1 MKFDVHA
8 ILTALFLVAA
18 IYIGTA
24 VALNATFDSS
34 IPSGLEKIDHFV
46 FIMQENRAFDNYFGT
61 YPGADDIPK
70 GICLTNP
77 KGGPCV
83 APYHD
88 TNDINRGGP
97 HGWVN
102 AWADI
107 DGGLMDGFLAE
118 AYKGNSTNGT
128 QACNPT
134 DPNCAPGSDPR
145 DVMGYH
151 DYHEIPNYWNYAR
164 LYVLQDHMFESVA
177 SYSLVAHLY
186 MLAAQSGGYTG
197 YHQPRPTTYN
207 FSEITELLGSGKI
220 NWKYYVTSGRLPDT
234 EDPEEVGSNEVQT
247 QTPDKYTDFNPLP
260 AFPKVQNNPEQRNRL
275 VDTSQFYI
283 DAQNGKLP
291 QVSWV
296 VPEMNVSEHPPSS
309 VRAGMA
315 YVTGLVNAVMEGPDW
330 NTTAIFI
337 SWDDWGGF
345 YDHVAPPNV
354 DKYGFGIRVPGL
366 VISPYAKQNYVD
378 QKTYS
383 FDSWL
388 RTVEERFGVNPM
400 TARDT
405 NANDMLNAFDF
416 SQNPRPPV
424 ILNATR
430 EGSPYPH
437 PLQYDYWSP
446 WVTKTTTNS
455 STINW
460 RGEDNGSGYVDY
472 ATSSY
477 FNLHHSFK
485 KTVSTQTAATYQHV
499 PLTGLEPN
507 TSYIY
512 RVRPSGDASIFGN
525 RTFRTMPVSGPF
537 TFLVVCDSQEG
548 SHYLETKR
556 FKYVADAMANETG
569 VLFILHGGDFARFD
583 YEPDWTTFFQLADR
597 MLANC
602 TIFPTIG
609 NHEYH
614 NYTNQKS
621 PPTPADQYHSAFAMP
636 LNYSFDCAGVRFV
649 ILNSP
654 DPNNANYD
662 DPQTSLALAQS
673 QASWLQTQLDNN
685 MLGTFTIHHHPIWHY
700 GCRTMN
706 SDLAPWETLYH
717 TYNISAN
724 FAGHVH
730 NYERL
735 NVSGIPYFIVGIGG
749 GECQDMGSTDPRPAW
764 YQFGMTRVLGY
775 LKVTVDPANN
785 TATAWEI
792 SVGTVKEDDDNE
804 TPMIYPKPVINDT
817 ITFHLKAN
825 APYNPPTPTPCYNV
839 SKTINKEQIKIGNKH
854 AEAYESGS
862 ATNNINIVT
871 SQGP

>member
-1 MKFDVHA
+1 MTEKSCSNLLVLILLCVVCIIPA
-8 ILTALFLVAA
+8 I
-18 IYIGTA
+18 
-24 VALNATFDSS
+24 
-34 IPSGLEKIDHFV
+34 
-46 FIMQENRAFDNYFGT
+46 
-61 YPGADDIPK
+61 
-70 GICLTNP
+70 
-77 KGGPCV
+77 
-83 APYHD
+83 
-88 TNDINRGGP
+88 
-97 HGWVN
+97 
-102 AWADI
+102 
-107 DGGLMDGFLAE
+107 
-118 AYKGNSTNGT
+118 
-128 QACNPT
+128 
-134 DPNCAPGSDPR
+134 
-145 DVMGYH
+145 
-151 DYHEIPNYWNYAR
+151 
-164 LYVLQDHMFESVA
+164 
-177 SYSLVAHLY
+177 
-186 MLAAQSGGYTG
+186 AQ
-197 YHQPRPTTYN
+197 
-207 FSEITELLGSGKI
+207 
-220 NWKYYVTSGRLPDT
+220 TS
-234 EDPEEVGSNEVQT
+234 N
-247 QTPDKYTDFNPLP
+247 
-260 AFPKVQNNPEQRNRL
+260 
-275 VDTSQFYI
+275 
-283 DAQNGKLP
+283 
-291 QVSWV
+291 
-296 VPEMNVSEHPPSS
+296 
-309 VRAGMA
+309 
-315 YVTGLVNAVMEGPDW
+315 
-330 NTTAIFI
+330 
-337 SWDDWGGF
+337 
-345 YDHVAPPNV
+345 
-354 DKYGFGIRVPGL
+354 
-366 VISPYAKQNYVD
+366 
-378 QKTYS
+378 
-383 FDSWL
+383 
-388 RTVEERFGVNPM
+388 
-400 TARDT
+400 
-405 NANDMLNAFDF
+405 
-416 SQNPRPPV
+416 
-424 ILNATR
+424 
-430 EGSPYPH
+430 
-437 PLQYDYWSP
+437 DYWSP

-455 STINW
+455 ATINW
-460 RGEDNGSGYVDY
+460 RSETNESGKIYY
-472 ATSSY
+472 ATTSY
-477 FNLHHSFK
+477 FNQHLSFEN
-485 KTVSTQTAATYQHV
+485 TTSAQTAAQYQHV
-499 PLTGLEPN
+499 QLTGLEPN
-507 TSYIY
+507 TSYTY
-512 RVRPSGDASIFGN
+512 WVRPSGNESAFGN

-583 YEPDWTTFFQLADR
+583 YEPDWTTFSQLADR

-621 PPTPADQYHSAFAMP
+621 PPTLADQYHSAFDMP

-700 GCRTMN
+700 GCSTMN

-717 TYNISAN
+717 TYNVSAN

-817 ITFHLKAN
+817 FTFPLKP

-839 SKTINKEQIKIGNKH
+839 SKKINKEQIKIGNEH
-854 AEAYESGS
+854 AEAYGSGA
-862 ATNNINIVT
+862 ATNNMAIVT